1 MRNLKR
7 ELIVREGFVAMY
19 NENAV
24 LVSAIDAIDCED
36 EDRAVCYVKVDMD
49 LFVTMTNKLR
59 SEFEERYGDDMDIDD
74 VSGYYITV
82 EYVGDN
88 DTKITNDNLIEF
100 DVEIFD

>member
-24 LVSAIDAIDCED
+24 LVSAIDCED
-36 EDRAVCYVKVDMD
+36 EDRNVCYVKVDMD
-49 LFVTMTNKLR
+49 LFTRMAAKL
-59 SEFEERYGDDMDIDD
+59 SKEFEERYGDMDMDD
-74 VSGYYITV
+74 VSGCYINV

>member
-19 NENAV
+19 NENAA
-24 LVSAIDAIDCED
+24 LVSAIDCED
-36 EDRAVCYVKVDMD
+36 EDRNVCYVKVDMD

>member
-19 NENAV
+19 NENAA
-24 LVSAIDAIDCED
+24 LVSAIDCED
-36 EDRAVCYVKVDMD
+36 EDRNVCYVKVDMD

-59 SEFEERYGDDMDIDD
+59 SEFEEREYGDDMDIDD

-100 DVEIFD
+100 DVNIFD

>member
-1 MRNLKR
+1 
-7 ELIVREGFVAMY
+7 
-19 NENAV
+19 
-24 LVSAIDAIDCED
+24 
-36 EDRAVCYVKVDMD
+36 
-49 LFVTMTNKLR
+49 
-59 SEFEERYGDDMDIDD
+59 MDIDD

>member
-7 ELIVREGFVAMY
+7 ELIVREGFIAMY
-19 NENAV
+19 NENAA
-24 LVSAIDAIDCED
+24 LVSAIDCED
-36 EDRAVCYVKVDMD
+36 EDRNVCYVKVDMN

-59 SEFEERYGDDMDIDD
+59 SEFEERYGDMDMDD
-74 VSGYYITV
+74 VSGCYINV

-88 DTKITNDNLIEF
+88 DTKITDDNLIEF